1 MDGTR
6 ENSIGHASVEQD
18 ATSISAI
25 SSTLD
30 YEKQMHQEGFKPPG
44 GAMAAAHQTGIA
56 RKALTLITC
65 ASCAAMGRDDTPVQG
80 IAPGKIRNN
89 SNKHVGK

>member
-1 MDGTR
+1 M
-6 ENSIGHASVEQD
+6 
-18 ATSISAI
+18 
-25 SSTLD
+25 
-30 YEKQMHQEGFKPPG
+30 
-44 GAMAAAHQTGIA
+44 AMAAAHQTGIA

-89 SNKHVGK
+89 SNKHIGK